1 MPAASSALHGE
12 GGGHADHHHLQD
24 PEDAS
29 WAPLRPNGKPSRLRS
44 GPRLTRV
51 VANTLKVESTLSLG
65 ATEDGRC
72 NASLQPRLHPF
83 QAPWL
88 RE

>member
-29 WAPLRPNGKPSRLRS
+29 WAPLRPNVSQAAY
-44 GPRLTRV
+44 GPGP
-51 VANTLKVESTLSLG
+51 ANKGAVSLG